1 MIVFLHDIVES
12 QILDKNM
19 LLLLMEFQADGNF
32 VSLLMELFR
41 ICF

>member
-32 VSLLMELFR
+32 VSLLMELFGV
-41 ICF
+41 CF